1 MSKIEVSSLTTEK
14 KIKSVKDDYDDIPED
29 YAYEFYGDTSDNE
42 FIDKFL
48 SSLSGG
54 DKVLD
59 AGCGVGDDC
68 EYMDKKGFKAY
79 GIDFSKGM
87 LKEAK
92 ERYPQGRYWKADMTT
107 IPFRDGLFDGI
118 LANCSLFHIPTEL
131 VGKALNEFKRVLK
144 PGGKILL
151 ILLEG
156 IGEQMVEEP
165 YRPGKYVYTKF
176 YTREEITQLLTEH
189 GFKVEDVAIQ
199 KTTSEGELGSGK
211 LIVFAGRERS
221 LEQTTDKDSKGTV
234 SRD

>member
-1 MSKIEVSSLTTEK
+1 MSNNDVRSLTTEE
-14 KIKSVKDDYDDIPED
+14 KIKSVEKDYNDIPED
-29 YAYEFYGDTSDNE
+29 YANEFYGDTSDNE

-48 SSLSGG
+48 SSLSG

-68 EYMDKKGFKAY
+68 KYMDKNGFKAY
-79 GIDFSKGM
+79 GIDLSEGM

-92 ERYPQGRYWKADMTT
+92 ERYPQGKYMKADMTK
-107 IPFRDGLFDGI
+107 IPYRDGLFDGI
-118 LANCSLFHIPTEL
+118 LANCSLFHVPSEL
-131 VGKALNEFKRVLK
+131 VGKALDEFKRVLK
-144 PGGKILL
+144 PGGKLLL

-156 IGEQMVEEP
+156 IGEEMLEEP
-165 YRPGKYVYTKF
+165 YRPGKFVYTKF
-176 YTREEITQLLTEH
+176 YTSEEITQLLKEH
-189 GFKVEDVAIQ
+189 GFKVEDITTQ

-211 LIVFAGRERS
+211 LIVFAGRERL

>member
-14 KIKSVKDDYDDIPED
+14 KIESVITDYDDIPKD
-29 YAYEFYGDTSDNE
+29 YANEFYGDTSDNE

-48 SSLSGG
+48 SSLSG

-68 EYMDKKGFKAY
+68 EYMDKKRFKAC
-79 GIDFSKGM
+79 GIDLSEGM
-87 LKEAK
+87 LREAK
-92 ERYPQGRYWKADMTT
+92 ERYPQGKYIKADMTN
-107 IPFRDGLFDGI
+107 IPCSDGFFDGI

-221 LEQTTDKDSKGTV
+221 LEQAKIDLKNTV